1 MSIISWNCRG
11 LGNLSAVPKF
21 KFLLRY
27 YKPDII
33 FLCETLVHKN
43 KIDELRYLLG
53 FENCFA
59 VDREGQGGGLALLWR
74 SSIQCNIT
82 NFSSNHINVEIT
94 DTQRGMWRLTGFY
107 GYPEGARRRDS
118 WNFIR
123 RLAQDSHLPWCI
135 IGDFND
141 ILSVNEK
148 KGRNERPNWLIDG
161 FRKAIIDAGLS
172 DVHMEGYPFTWF
184 KSLGTPRAVEEKLD
198 RALANGSWFQ
208 MFPYAKVENLV
219 APASDH
225 YPILLDRD
233 PAIRSCRPQRKFK
246 FENAWCL
253 ESGLDD
259 VVYHCWYNYSDKTIV
274 PKLEACADELSD
286 WSRSHCHKRRYEI
299 EEC

>member
-1 MSIISWNCRG
+1 MSRKKVTLGSPVAVGGLDGNCFP
-11 LGNLSAVPKF
+11 GNRREDLETRPAG
-21 KFLLRY
+21 RNEY
-27 YKPDII
+27 YK
-33 FLCETLVHKN
+33 L
-43 KIDELRYLLG
+43 ELSRPG
-53 FENCFA
+53 KPERN
-59 VDREGQGGGLALLWR
+59 
-74 SSIQCNIT
+74 
-82 NFSSNHINVEIT
+82 
-94 DTQRGMWRLTGFY
+94 TQRGMWRLTGFY

-233 PAIRSCRPQRKFK
+233 PAVRSCRPQRKFK

-259 VVYHCWYNYSDKTIV
+259 VVYHC
-274 PKLEACADELSD
+274 
-286 WSRSHCHKRRYEI
+286 
-299 EEC
+299 